1 MPEDY
6 DFDAA
11 IVHHSRVCDI
21 YLVNLTSSQLQ
32 RLALAAQEQF
42 SALIYLKLGFDVSD
56 SRPAPV
62 LPDGF
67 LGGSTPRLRSLRL
80 HSISFPALPKLLLS
94 ATHLVRL
101 SLRNI
106 PHSGYISP
114 EIIITGLAVLANLNS
129 LTIGFESPLSRPV
142 RQNGRPPPPTRTVLP
157 ALTRLEFKGVSE
169 WLEAVVARIDAP
181 LLGFV
186 QVTFFH
192 QLIFDIP
199 QLAQFMKRTTKF
211 QTLHEAHVD
220 FDDDGVQVR
229 YLTLDGTLGLRILCR
244 ELDWQLS
251 SLAQVFTLSF
261 PSIDSVKNLFIY
273 RRQRLPSRWK
283 DDIENMQWLEIFQPL
298 ITLKDLYVS
307 MALAQFIAPALQE
320 LIGEGVAD
328 ILRSLECLHV
338 EDLGDLP
345 PSESG
350 PVEKA
355 IDKFVAARQ
364 LLRQDVAVLSW
375 SARYTTWKTLL

>member
-1 MPEDY
+1 M
-6 DFDAA
+6 
-11 IVHHSRVCDI
+11 R
-21 YLVNLTSSQLQ
+21 
-32 RLALAAQEQF
+32 
-42 SALIYLKLGFDVSD
+42 
-56 SRPAPV
+56 
-62 LPDGF
+62 
-67 LGGSTPRLRSLRL
+67 
-80 HSISFPALPKLLLS
+80 
-94 ATHLVRL
+94 
-101 SLRNI
+101 
-106 PHSGYISP
+106 
-114 EIIITGLAVLANLNS
+114 
-129 LTIGFESPLSRPV
+129 
-142 RQNGRPPPPTRTVLP
+142 
-157 ALTRLEFKGVSE
+157 
-169 WLEAVVARIDAP
+169 
-181 LLGFV
+181 
-186 QVTFFH
+186 
-192 QLIFDIP
+192 
-199 QLAQFMKRTTKF
+199 RTTRF

-229 YLTLDGTLGLRILCR
+229 YLTLDGTFGLRILCR

-273 RRQRLPSRWK
+273 RRQHLPSRWK

-364 LLRQDVAVLSW
+364 LLGQDLAVLSW

>member
-21 YLVNLTSSQLQ
+21 YIVNLTSSQLQ
-32 RLALAAQEQF
+32 RLASAAQEQF

-199 QLAQFMKRTTKF
+199 
-211 QTLHEAHVD
+211 
-220 FDDDGVQVR
+220 
-229 YLTLDGTLGLRILCR
+229 
-244 ELDWQLS
+244 
-251 SLAQVFTLSF
+251 
-261 PSIDSVKNLFIY
+261 
-273 RRQRLPSRWK
+273 
-283 DDIENMQWLEIFQPL
+283 
-298 ITLKDLYVS
+298 
-307 MALAQFIAPALQE
+307 
-320 LIGEGVAD
+320 
-328 ILRSLECLHV
+328 
-338 EDLGDLP
+338 
-345 PSESG
+345 
-350 PVEKA
+350 
-355 IDKFVAARQ
+355 
-364 LLRQDVAVLSW
+364 
-375 SARYTTWKTLL
+375 